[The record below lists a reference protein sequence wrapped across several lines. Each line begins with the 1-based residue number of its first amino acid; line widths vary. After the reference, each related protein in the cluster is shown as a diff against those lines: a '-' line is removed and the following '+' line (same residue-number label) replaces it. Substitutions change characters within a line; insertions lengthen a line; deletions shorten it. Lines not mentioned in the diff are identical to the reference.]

1 MIINFLIIIQEE
13 YDNVIFVISRGW
25 NMYQFETYA
34 PMITGKASIPSGKQI
49 SFERNRNL
57 FYVCCSRPRKRLFFF
72 VTIPIDQT
80 FKEFLMELVGKE
92 NYYTYSQWIMNKK
105 ISQKS
110 NEK

>member
-1 MIINFLIIIQEE
+1 MRHCWLKWDFSHWRLQNGWGMQLIFDTLGIKRYPITKKSEKEKWKIFQEKLRE
-13 YDNVIFVISRGW
+13 
-25 NMYQFETYA
+25 A
-34 PMITGKASIPSGKQI
+34 
-49 SFERNRNL
+49 
-57 FYVCCSRPRKRLFFF
+57 RKRLFFF

-92 NYYTYSQWIMNKK
+92 NYYTYRQWIMNKK

>member
-1 MIINFLIIIQEE
+1 M
-13 YDNVIFVISRGW
+13 
-25 NMYQFETYA
+25 
-34 PMITGKASIPSGKQI
+34 
-49 SFERNRNL
+49 
-57 FYVCCSRPRKRLFFF
+57 
-72 VTIPIDQT
+72 TIPIDQT